1 MSFHQSATASHHSS
15 MPTNQISSPKNN
27 PQPNDSYPPKD
38 MEDVTHFLL
47 ELDALKRVNRR
58 SYVTNTDRRENS
70 AEHSWHLA
78 MACWSIAELFELEV
92 NHEQLLKMALIH
104 DLGEIDAGDT
114 FLYADTRQDAHIEE
128 RDGIARLQ
136 SERGNGIAD
145 LSKIWEEQ
153 ETGNSAETQLLK
165 VVDRLLPFLLNLNTE
180 GKTWRELGVT
190 RSQVAGAHAFIQDS
204 FAPIHKWLSHN
215 IDYATQQGWLID
227 K

>member
-1 MSFHQSATASHHSS
+1 MSSNTLTSLTDQKSAT
-15 MPTNQISSPKNN
+15 TI
-27 PQPNDSYPPKD
+27 DI
-38 MEDVTHFLL
+38 EDVTHFLL

-58 SYVTNTDRRENS
+58 SYVTETDRRENS

-78 MACWSIAELFELEV
+78 MACWSIAELFELDV
-92 NHEQLLKMALIH
+92 NHEQLLKMALVH

-114 FLYADTRQDAHIEE
+114 FLYADSRHDAHVEE
-128 RDGIARLQ
+128 RAGIARLQ
-136 SERGNGIAD
+136 GERGNGIGN
-145 LSKIWEEQ
+145 LSEIWEAQ
-153 ETGNSAETQLLK
+153 ETGSSKETALLE

>member
-1 MSFHQSATASHHSS
+1 MSSNTLTSLTDQKSVAT
-15 MPTNQISSPKNN
+15 I
-27 PQPNDSYPPKD
+27 DI
-38 MEDVTHFLL
+38 EDVTHFLL

-58 SYVTNTDRRENS
+58 SYVTETDRRENS

-78 MACWSIAELFELEV
+78 MACWSIAELFELDV
-92 NHEQLLKMALIH
+92 NHEQLLKMALVH

-114 FLYADTRQDAHIEE
+114 FLYADSRHDAHVEE
-128 RDGIARLQ
+128 RAGIARLQ
-136 SERGNGIAD
+136 GERGNGIGN
-145 LSKIWEEQ
+145 LSEIWEAQ
-153 ETGNSAETQLLK
+153 ETGSSKETALLK

>member
-1 MSFHQSATASHHSS
+1 MSSNTLTSLTDQQSAT
-15 MPTNQISSPKNN
+15 TI
-27 PQPNDSYPPKD
+27 DI
-38 MEDVTHFLL
+38 EDFTHFLL
-47 ELDALKRVNRR
+47 ELDALKRVNLR
-58 SYVTNTDRRENS
+58 SYVTETDRRENS

-78 MACWSIAELFELEV
+78 MACWSIAELFELDV
-92 NHEQLLKMALIH
+92 NHEQLLKMALVH

-114 FLYADTRQDAHIEE
+114 FLYADSRHDAHVEE
-128 RDGIARLQ
+128 RAGIARLQ
-136 SERGNGIAD
+136 GERGNGIGN
-145 LSKIWEEQ
+145 LSEIWEAQ
-153 ETGNSAETQLLK
+153 ETGSSKETALLK

-227 K
+227 A